1 MEFNTNNKN
10 VYTNWQKF
18 LFPFSYPLCN
28 CNKQRDR
35 DTRERRTGGIFQSY
49 YPSLILNT
57 VPASS
62 TSVPFSEAF
71 DHGNLQMTHKPCK
84 AADDISPT
92 YCSDTEDV
100 HVREKIICLVW
111 SEVLFFFSKR
121 GWWWIVRVH
130 SFSFFA
136 CGPTLQGQRKIHPLN
151 SVHLPSVSYW
161 PKPNNPAPTSL
172 FLPLS
177 QCESVSL
184 GLYPLAGGWSEV
196 FGSESVL
203 LLAALCREALVKRRK
218 APLQMR
224 ENQ

>member
-1 MEFNTNNKN
+1 MKFNININKN
-10 VYTNWQKF
+10 LCTNWQRNF
-18 LFPFSYPLCN
+18 CSLFHIVYATVTI
-28 CNKQRDR
+28 K
-35 DTRERRTGGIFQSY
+35 ERRTGGIFQSY

-71 DHGNLQMTHKPCK
+71 DHGNLQMAHKPCK

-136 CGPTLQGQRKIHPLN
+136 CGPMLQGQRKIYPLN
-151 SVHLPSVSYW
+151 SFHLPSDSYW
-161 PKPNNPAPTSL
+161 SKPNNPAPTSL

-196 FGSESVL
+196 FGSLL